1 MICLAVSDEVIS
13 DFAKAVVRK
22 DPEPE
27 FITVNGI
34 ARKYDDEWMIEL
46 DGSQQ
51 LTPIASS
58 AVGLNDGDRVTAQI
72 KNHSLSVTGNLT
84 GKTTTQQDTIA
95 IKKEIDD
102 RLDKHDSKITE
113 VEDLMA
119 TKVNT
124 DELNAQK
131 GRIDQ
136 LVSDNATIR
145 EKLTA
150 TDASIDK
157 LDADVVDIND
167 SLTAKQ
173 ADIDSL
179 KASKIDATVAD
190 AKYATIGDLDA
201 ANASI
206 NNLDANYADFKKT
219 TTDTL
224 DAVDANIKKL
234 NTDKLNV
241 TDAAAKYANI
251 DFANIGEA
259 AIKAFYAKSGVIS
272 DVVISDGH
280 VTGKLV
286 GVTIKGDLIEG
297 GTVVADKLVMLGEDG
312 LYYKLNT
319 NGKTVSSEQ
328 TEYNSLN
335 GSIITAK
342 SITAEKVNVNDL
354 VAFGA
359 TIGGLHISNGSLYSG
374 AKNAVS
380 NTTNGVYMDSEGQ
393 FALGNAS
400 NFLKFYK
407 DSSGKWKLVISAN
420 AMTLGTGGSVE
431 DAINE
436 SAKTVTLQYY
446 RSTSATSLVGGSWA
460 DSSPDWVDG
469 TYIWTRSKSVDRAGN
484 ATYSEPACITGNTGP
499 QGKQGIQGVKGV
511 DGTNGAP
518 GSDGVGI
525 SSVTITY
532 GVSASSSTRP
542 TTWQTT
548 VPNVPQGQY
557 LWTRTITDYTD
568 ASVPDTVTY
577 TYALQG
583 KDGAKG
589 ATGSPGAK
597 GDPGKDGA
605 PGTSVKVSSIQYQ
618 VGSSGTTPPTGTWSN
633 SVLATSTGQFLWTK
647 TTFSDGNVAYGV
659 AAHGAKGDKGATGAT
674 GNGISSVTITY
685 GVSSSASAHPSSW
698 QSTLPTV
705 PQGQYLWTRTI
716 TDYTDASVA
725 DTVSYTYA
733 LQGKD
738 GAKGATGNTGAPGSP
753 GKDGTSVTV
762 SSIQY
767 QVGTSPTT
775 APTGTWSNS
784 VLATSTGQ
792 YLWTKTT
799 FSDGTIA
806 YGVAA
811 HGSTGPQ
818 GPKGADGKS
827 PTVSVSKSGTVTTIT
842 VHNADG
848 STTTQKVNDG
858 TNGTPG
864 AKGADGKTTYLHVK
878 YSNDNGATFTA
889 NSGETVGTYI
899 GTCTDFNSADP
910 TTVSSYKW
918 AKIKG
923 DTGAKGDPGAKGETG
938 ATGVGVKGTT
948 VTYQSSSSGTTIPTG
963 TWSSGIPSVPE
974 GSFLWTRIVYSYSN
988 GTSTTAYSVG
998 KMGAKGDKG
1007 DKGATGNTGAPGA
1020 AGRGIKSSSVTYQ
1033 VGNSQTAVPTG
1044 SWVTSVPKLSSA
1056 TPYLWTRTILTYTDN
1071 TTSTAYSVGTTLDG
1085 VNVGGR
1091 NLLLDSGTLIK
1102 HSDDG
1107 NSLRIT
1113 PAIANETYDSNNVT
1127 KQTKTDNAA
1136 KGVLEWNVKDC
1147 KPGACYTFSF
1157 YIKGSCEKINTFFY
1171 GPEGYIKAKPVK
1183 TSGSISASTDF
1194 ADGNTVL
1201 PVSSE
1206 WKLVW
1211 VTYELSQVSEATK
1224 TKDKF
1229 ILIRMDSSVN
1239 GKDVYVS
1246 SPKLELGNTATD
1258 WSPAPEDVATD
1269 IADAANTATNALEK
1283 ANNNEKNITE
1293 ATKAILDI
1301 QENIKALVTGPNGSS
1316 LMTQTNKG
1324 WTFDMS
1330 SIERTLN
1337 EATDDIT
1344 NLNSDL
1350 SATNDI
1356 LNSTKKLLDDVTKKT
1371 AYINFATDDSGNP
1384 CIELGKQDNPFKL
1397 RITNTSIDFMQGS
1410 QKIAYLTNHQLYIE
1424 SSVITDSILIGQ
1436 NGTFIWKKR
1445 ANNHLGLR
1453 YT

>member
-1 MICLAVSDEVIS
+1 MIDLAVSDEVIS

-179 KASKIDATVAD
+179 KTSKIDATVAD

-380 NTTNGVYMDSEGQ
+380 NTTNGVYMDFEGQ

-499 QGKQGIQGVKGV
+499 QGKQGIQGVKG
-511 DGTNGAP
+511 
-518 GSDGVGI
+518 
-525 SSVTITY
+525 
-532 GVSASSSTRP
+532 
-542 TTWQTT
+542 
-548 VPNVPQGQY
+548 
-557 LWTRTITDYTD
+557 
-568 ASVPDTVTY
+568 
-577 TYALQG
+577 
-583 KDGAKG
+583 
-589 ATGSPGAK
+589 
-597 GDPGKDGA
+597 
-605 PGTSVKVSSIQYQ
+605 
-618 VGSSGTTPPTGTWSN
+618 
-633 SVLATSTGQFLWTK
+633 
-647 TTFSDGNVAYGV
+647 
-659 AAHGAKGDKGATGAT
+659 
-674 GNGISSVTITY
+674 
-685 GVSSSASAHPSSW
+685 
-698 QSTLPTV
+698 
-705 PQGQYLWTRTI
+705 
-716 TDYTDASVA
+716 A
-725 DTVSYTYA
+725 D
-733 LQGKD
+733 
-738 GAKGATGNTGAPGSP
+738 
-753 GKDGTSVTV
+753 
-762 SSIQY
+762 
-767 QVGTSPTT
+767 
-775 APTGTWSNS
+775 
-784 VLATSTGQ
+784 
-792 YLWTKTT
+792 
-799 FSDGTIA
+799 
-806 YGVAA
+806 
-811 HGSTGPQ
+811 
-818 GPKGADGKS
+818 
-827 PTVSVSKSGTVTTIT
+827 
-842 VHNADG
+842 
-848 STTTQKVNDG
+848 
-858 TNGTPG
+858 
-864 AKGADGKTTYLHVK
+864 
-878 YSNDNGATFTA
+878 
-889 NSGETVGTYI
+889 
-899 GTCTDFNSADP
+899 
-910 TTVSSYKW
+910 
-918 AKIKG
+918 
-923 DTGAKGDPGAKGETG
+923 
-938 ATGVGVKGTT
+938 GVGVKDTT

-1033 VGNSQTAVPTG
+1033 VGNSQTTVPTG
-1044 SWVTSVPKLSSA
+1044 SWATSVPKLSSA

-1071 TTSTAYSVGTTLDG
+1071 TSTTAYSVGTTLDG

-1091 NLLLDSGTLIK
+1091 NLLRGTDYEINT
-1102 HSDDG
+1102 H
-1107 NSLRIT
+1107 T
-1113 PAIANETYDSNNVT
+1113 T
-1127 KQTKTDNAA
+1127 KSTDNATWGSGFDFNKYA
-1136 KGVLEWNVKDC
+1136 NVHGSDYQAFVPYGYSYRASVDVLIPVDGNIVIDINNYAPEGEDNWSGNDNDNDNIN
-1147 KPGACYTFSF
+1147 YRTSTTFSVKAN
-1157 YIKGSCEKINTFFY
+1157 IWTRLSWGSENT
-1171 GPEGYIKAKPVK
+1171 
-1183 TSGSISASTDF
+1183 AS
-1194 ADGNTVL
+1194 GNTKKL
-1201 PVSSE
+1201 P
-1206 WKLVW
+1206 
-1211 VTYELSQVSEATK
+1211 
-1224 TKDKF
+1224 
-1229 ILIRMDSSVN
+1229 IRIMDSVGLLPQSS
-1239 GKDVYVS
+1239 DVTWSYRGLKV
-1246 SPKLELGNTATD
+1246 ELGNTATD

-1269 IADAANTATNALEK
+1269 IADAANTAANALEK

-1344 NLNSDL
+1344 NLNSNL

>member
-1 MICLAVSDEVIS
+1 MIDLAVSDEVIS
-13 DFAKAVVRK
+13 DFAKALVRK

-84 GKTTTQQDTIA
+84 GKTTTKTDTIA

-179 KASKIDATVAD
+179 KTSKIDATVAD

-219 TTDTL
+219 TTDSL

-234 NTDKLNV
+234 NADKLNV

-393 FALGNAS
+393 FALGNSS

-407 DSSGKWKLVISAN
+407 DGSGKWKLVISAN

-469 TYIWTRSKSVDRAGN
+469 TYIWTRSKSVDRTGN
-484 ATYSEPACITGNTGP
+484 ATYSEPACITGNTG
-499 QGKQGIQGVKGV
+499 
-511 DGTNGAP
+511 A
-518 GSDGVGI
+518 
-525 SSVTITY
+525 
-532 GVSASSSTRP
+532 
-542 TTWQTT
+542 
-548 VPNVPQGQY
+548 
-557 LWTRTITDYTD
+557 
-568 ASVPDTVTY
+568 
-577 TYALQG
+577 
-583 KDGAKG
+583 
-589 ATGSPGAK
+589 
-597 GDPGKDGA
+597 
-605 PGTSVKVSSIQYQ
+605 
-618 VGSSGTTPPTGTWSN
+618 
-633 SVLATSTGQFLWTK
+633 
-647 TTFSDGNVAYGV
+647 
-659 AAHGAKGDKGATGAT
+659 
-674 GNGISSVTITY
+674 
-685 GVSSSASAHPSSW
+685 
-698 QSTLPTV
+698 
-705 PQGQYLWTRTI
+705 
-716 TDYTDASVA
+716 
-725 DTVSYTYA
+725 
-733 LQGKD
+733 
-738 GAKGATGNTGAPGSP
+738 TGAPG
-753 GKDGTSVTV
+753 
-762 SSIQY
+762 
-767 QVGTSPTT
+767 
-775 APTGTWSNS
+775 
-784 VLATSTGQ
+784 
-792 YLWTKTT
+792 
-799 FSDGTIA
+799 
-806 YGVAA
+806 
-811 HGSTGPQ
+811 
-818 GPKGADGKS
+818 
-827 PTVSVSKSGTVTTIT
+827 
-842 VHNADG
+842 
-848 STTTQKVNDG
+848 
-858 TNGTPG
+858 
-864 AKGADGKTTYLHVK
+864 
-878 YSNDNGATFTA
+878 
-889 NSGETVGTYI
+889 
-899 GTCTDFNSADP
+899 
-910 TTVSSYKW
+910 
-918 AKIKG
+918 
-923 DTGAKGDPGAKGETG
+923 
-938 ATGVGVKGTT
+938 VGVSGTT
-948 VTYQSSSSGTTIPTG
+948 VTYQSSSSGTAIPTG
-963 TWSSGIPSVPE
+963 TWSSTIPSVPE

-1007 DKGATGNTGAPGA
+1007 ATGEKGATGATGAPGA
-1020 AGRGIKSSSVTYQ
+1020 AGRGIKSSSVAYQ
-1033 VGNSQTAVPTG
+1033 VGNSQTTVPTG

-1091 NLLLDSGTLIK
+1091 NLLLNSRTFGLSSSPSPWHILDNVLSCTDPTDSTVDFVLTSEVCELIQNGVVTI
-1102 HSDDG
+1102 SYDINTDG
-1107 NSLRIT
+1107 KQVAGSTNPYIGCQLTIQFTDETSQLI
-1113 PAIANETYDSNNVT
+1113 PCNVNPNEDTELKWVRVAF
-1127 KQTKTDNAA
+1127 TKTIED
-1136 KGVLEWNVKDC
+1136 
-1147 KPGACYTFSF
+1147 KPIKSATAEFYHRDITGLVSF
-1157 YIKGSCEKINTFFY
+1157 RN
-1171 GPEGYIKAKPVK
+1171 
-1183 TSGSISASTDF
+1183 
-1194 ADGNTVL
+1194 
-1201 PVSSE
+1201 
-1206 WKLVW
+1206 
-1211 VTYELSQVSEATK
+1211 
-1224 TKDKF
+1224 
-1229 ILIRMDSSVN
+1229 
-1239 GKDVYVS
+1239 
-1246 SPKLELGNTATD
+1246 PKLELGNIATD
-1258 WSPAPEDVATD
+1258 WTPAPEDVATD
-1269 IADAANTATNALEK
+1269 IAEAADKAGDALDK
-1283 ANNNEKNITE
+1283 ANANEKKLQDVS
-1293 ATKAILDI
+1293 KALLSVE
-1301 QENIKALVTGPNGSS
+1301 ENIKALVTGVNGSS
-1316 LMTQTNKG
+1316 LMTQTDSG
-1324 WTFDMS
+1324 WTFDIS
-1330 SIERTLN
+1330 KIQQTVSDSANDIANLN
-1337 EATDDIT
+1337 T
-1344 NLNSDL
+1344 NLDS
-1350 SATNDI
+1350 TNA
-1356 LNSTKKLLDDVTKKT
+1356 LLDKTRDLLNDVTKKT

-1384 CIELGKQDNPFKL
+1384 CIELGKNDNPFKL
-1397 RITNTSIDFMQGS
+1397 RITNTSMDFMQGS
-1410 QKIAYLTNHQLYIE
+1410 QRIAYLSNHQLYIE
-1424 SSVITDSILIGQ
+1424 SSVITDSIYIG
-1436 NGTFIWKKR
+1436 NDHTYIWKKR

-1453 YT
+1453 YV

>member
-1 MICLAVSDEVIS
+1 MIDLAVSDEVIS

-84 GKTTTQQDTIA
+84 GKTTTQTDTIA

-179 KASKIDATVAD
+179 KTSKIDATVAD

-219 TTDTL
+219 TTDSL

-234 NTDKLNV
+234 NADKLNV

-272 DVVISDGH
+272 DVVISEGH

-380 NTTNGVYMDSEGQ
+380 NTTNGVYMDSQGQ

-407 DSSGKWKLVISAN
+407 DGSGKWKLVISAE

-499 QGKQGIQGVKGV
+499 QGKQGIQGVKGA

-532 GVSASSSTRP
+532 GVSASSSTKP
-542 TTWQTT
+542 SNWQTT

-557 LWTRTITDYTD
+557 LWTQTVTDYTSS
-568 ASVPDTVTY
+568 SVPDTVTY

-597 GDPGKDGA
+597 GDPG
-605 PGTSVKVSSIQYQ
+605 TSVKVSSIQYQ
-618 VGSSGTTPPTGTWSN
+618 VGSSGTTPPTGTWSS

-647 TTFSDGNVAYGV
+647 TTFSDGKVAYGV

-685 GVSSSASAHPSSW
+685 GVSSSASTHPSSW
-698 QSTLPTV
+698 QPTLPTV

-716 TDYTDASVA
+716 TDYTDPSVA

-799 FSDGTIA
+799 FSDGKVA

-818 GPKGADGKS
+818 GPKGTDGKS

-923 DTGAKGDPGAKGETG
+923 DKGAKGDPGAKGETG

-963 TWSSGIPSVPE
+963 TWSTSIPSVPE

-998 KMGAKGDKG
+998 KMGAKGAKG

-1020 AGRGIKSSSVTYQ
+1020 AGRGIKSSNVTYQ
-1033 VGNSQTAVPTG
+1033 VGNSQTTVPTG

-1091 NLLLDSGTLIK
+1091 NLLRGTDYEI
-1102 HSDDG
+1102 
-1107 NSLRIT
+1107 N
-1113 PAIANETYDSNNVT
+1113 TYTT
-1127 KQTKTDNAA
+1127 KTTDNASWGSGFNFNKYA
-1136 KGVLEWNVKDC
+1136 DAHGSQAFVPYGYSYRASVDVLIPVD
-1147 KPGACYTFSF
+1147 G
-1157 YIKGSCEKINTFFY
+1157 KIVININNY
-1171 GPEGYIKAKPVK
+1171 PPEGEDNWRGNDNDNVSYRTSTNFSVKANVW
-1183 TSGSISASTDF
+1183 TRISWGSENSAS
-1194 ADGNTVL
+1194 GNTKKL
-1201 PVSSE
+1201 P
-1206 WKLVW
+1206 
-1211 VTYELSQVSEATK
+1211 
-1224 TKDKF
+1224 
-1229 ILIRMDSSVN
+1229 IRVMDSVGLLPQS
-1239 GKDVYVS
+1239 KDVTWSYRGLKV
-1246 SPKLELGNTATD
+1246 ELGNTATD

-1269 IADAANTATNALEK
+1269 IADAANTAANALEK

-1293 ATKAILDI
+1293 ATKAILNI

>member
-1 MICLAVSDEVIS
+1 MIVDKFDVAAQLYTTQRLENNQLISKSGINASNTSTIYGVARTNSKDGIVDVYIS
-13 DFAKAVVRK
+13 DDTTYSSYGINAEGTVSIPTNVYVASGDKVMITLVGTGVTKHPVVTGVVGRG
-22 DPEPE
+22 D
-27 FITVNGI
+27 ITNNKILELEADTGKFRTLIVTDQNGSTEI
-34 ARKYDDEWMIEL
+34 
-46 DGSQQ
+46 DGSKIKTGSIEARSISSDVADFNQ
-51 LTPIASS
+51 IKSDS
-58 AVGLNDGDRVTAQI
+58 AVLNSLVVDDGSGTTVINGDKI
-72 KNHSLSVTGNLT
+72 KTG
-84 GKTTTQQDTIA
+84 TIDGNK
-95 IKKEIDD
+95 IK
-102 RLDKHDSKITE
+102 
-113 VEDLMA
+113 A
-119 TKVNT
+119 
-124 DELNAQK
+124 
-131 GRIDQ
+131 G
-136 LVSDNATIR
+136 
-145 EKLTA
+145 
-150 TDASIDK
+150 SISTDK
-157 LDADVVDIND
+157 LNADVVTADELKSNNAIIQNLINE
-167 SLTAKQ
+167 
-173 ADIDSL
+173 
-179 KASKIDATVAD
+179 KASIQNLNVTDGNVTKLSADQASFKSATAE
-190 AKYATIGDLDA
+190 K
-201 ANASI
+201 
-206 NNLDANYADFKKT
+206 
-219 TTDTL
+219 L

-407 DSSGKWKLVISAN
+407 DSSGKWKLVISAD

-431 DAINE
+431 DAINK
-436 SAKTVTLQYY
+436 SAKAVTLQYY

-460 DSSPDWVDG
+460 DKSPDWIDG
-469 TYIWTRSKSVDRAGN
+469 TYIWTRSKSVDRSGN

-499 QGKQGIQGVKGV
+499 QGKQGIQGVKGA
-511 DGTNGAP
+511 DGSNGAP
-518 GSDGVGI
+518 GADGVGI
-525 SSVTITY
+525 SSVTTTY
-532 GVSASSSTRP
+532 GVSASSSTKP
-542 TTWQTT
+542 TSWQPTI
-548 VPNVPQGQY
+548 PNVPQGQY
-557 LWTRTITDYTD
+557 LWTQTVTDYTSS
-568 ASVPDTVTY
+568 SVPDTVTY

-605 PGTSVKVSSIQYQ
+605 PGAPGPQGIPGTPGTSVKVSSIQYQ
-618 VGSSGTTPPTGTWSN
+618 VGSSGTTPPTGTWSS

-659 AAHGAKGDKGATGAT
+659 AAHG
-674 GNGISSVTITY
+674 
-685 GVSSSASAHPSSW
+685 
-698 QSTLPTV
+698 
-705 PQGQYLWTRTI
+705 
-716 TDYTDASVA
+716 
-725 DTVSYTYA
+725 
-733 LQGKD
+733 
-738 GAKGATGNTGAPGSP
+738 
-753 GKDGTSVTV
+753 
-762 SSIQY
+762 
-767 QVGTSPTT
+767 
-775 APTGTWSNS
+775 
-784 VLATSTGQ
+784 
-792 YLWTKTT
+792 
-799 FSDGTIA
+799 
-806 YGVAA
+806 
-811 HGSTGPQ
+811 STGPQ

-827 PTVSVSKSGTVTTIT
+827 PTVSLSKSGTVTTIT

-899 GTCTDFNSADP
+899 GTCTDFNSVDP

-918 AKIKG
+918 ARIKG

-938 ATGVGVKGTT
+938 ATGVGVKSST

-1007 DKGATGNTGAPGA
+1007 ATGNTGAPGA

-1033 VGNSQTAVPTG
+1033 AGNSQTTVPTG

-1091 NLLLDSGTLIK
+1091 NLLRGTDYEINT
-1102 HSDDG
+1102 H
-1107 NSLRIT
+1107 T
-1113 PAIANETYDSNNVT
+1113 
-1127 KQTKTDNAA
+1127 TKTTDTWILGSGFGFDKYIGDHGSDYAAFVPYGYSYRASVDVLIPVDGTIAVDINVYAPEGEDNWS
-1136 KGVLEWNVKDC
+1136 GNDNDNVNC
-1147 KPGACYTFSF
+1147 RTSTTFSVKANVWTR
-1157 YIKGSCEKINTFFY
+1157 ISWGSSNTAY
-1171 GPEGYIKAKPVK
+1171 
-1183 TSGSISASTDF
+1183 
-1194 ADGNTVL
+1194 GNTKKL
-1201 PVSSE
+1201 PVRVFDYVGLQPQS
-1206 WKLVW
+1206 
-1211 VTYELSQVSEATK
+1211 
-1224 TKDKF
+1224 
-1229 ILIRMDSSVN
+1229 
-1239 GKDVYVS
+1239 KDVTWSYRGLKV
-1246 SPKLELGNTATD
+1246 ELGNTATD

-1269 IADAANTATNALEK
+1269 IADAANTAANALEK

-1301 QENIKALVTGPNGSS
+1301 QENIKALVTGPDGSS

-1344 NLNSDL
+1344 NLNSNL
-1350 SATNDI
+1350 SATNNI
-1356 LNSTKKLLDDVTKKT
+1356 LNSTKKLLNDVTKKT

-1436 NGTFIWKKR
+1436 NGTFICKKR

>member
-1 MICLAVSDEVIS
+1 MIDLAVSDEVIS
-13 DFAKAVVRK
+13 DFAKALVRK

-84 GKTTTQQDTIA
+84 GKTTTQTDTIA

-179 KASKIDATVAD
+179 KTSKIDATVAD

-407 DSSGKWKLVISAN
+407 DGSGKWKLVISAD

-460 DSSPDWVDG
+460 DSSPEWVDG

-499 QGKQGIQGVKGV
+499 QGKQGIQGVKGA

-525 SSVTITY
+525 ASVTITY
-532 GVSASSSTRP
+532 GVSSSPSTKP
-542 TTWQTT
+542 SSWQTT

-633 SVLATSTGQFLWTK
+633 SVLATSTGQYLWTK

-659 AAHGAKGDKGATGAT
+659 AAHG
-674 GNGISSVTITY
+674 
-685 GVSSSASAHPSSW
+685 
-698 QSTLPTV
+698 
-705 PQGQYLWTRTI
+705 
-716 TDYTDASVA
+716 
-725 DTVSYTYA
+725 
-733 LQGKD
+733 
-738 GAKGATGNTGAPGSP
+738 
-753 GKDGTSVTV
+753 
-762 SSIQY
+762 
-767 QVGTSPTT
+767 
-775 APTGTWSNS
+775 
-784 VLATSTGQ
+784 
-792 YLWTKTT
+792 
-799 FSDGTIA
+799 
-806 YGVAA
+806 
-811 HGSTGPQ
+811 STGPQ
-818 GPKGADGKS
+818 GPKGTDGKS

-864 AKGADGKTTYLHVK
+864 TKGADGKTTYLHVK

-918 AKIKG
+918 ARIKG
-923 DTGAKGDPGAKGETG
+923 DTGAKGDKGATGAKGETG

-1007 DKGATGNTGAPGA
+1007 ATGNTGA

-1033 VGNSQTAVPTG
+1033 VGSSQTTVPTG
-1044 SWVTSVPKLSSA
+1044 SWTASVPKLSST

-1091 NLLLDSGTLIK
+1091 NLLRGTDYEINTYTTKTTDDVYWGSGFNFGKYIGDHGSDYEAFVPYGYSYRASVDVLIPV
-1102 HSDDG
+1102 DG
-1107 NSLRIT
+1107 NIV
-1113 PAIANETYDSNNVT
+1113 IDINN
-1127 KQTKTDNAA
+1127 
-1136 KGVLEWNVKDC
+1136 
-1147 KPGACYTFSF
+1147 YS
-1157 YIKGSCEKINTFFY
+1157 
-1171 GPEGYIKAKPVK
+1171 PEGEKNWSGNDNDNGNRRTSTHLSVKAN
-1183 TSGSISASTDF
+1183 TWTRISWGSENSAS
-1194 ADGNTVL
+1194 GNTKKL
-1201 PVSSE
+1201 P
-1206 WKLVW
+1206 
-1211 VTYELSQVSEATK
+1211 
-1224 TKDKF
+1224 
-1229 ILIRMDSSVN
+1229 IRIRDSVGLLPQS
-1239 GKDVYVS
+1239 KDVTWSYRGLKV
-1246 SPKLELGNTATD
+1246 ELGNTATD

-1269 IADAANTATNALEK
+1269 IADAANTAANALEK

-1293 ATKAILDI
+1293 ATKAILNI

>member
-84 GKTTTQQDTIA
+84 GKTTTQTDTIA

-179 KASKIDATVAD
+179 KTSKIDATVAD

-393 FALGNAS
+393 FALGNSS

-407 DSSGKWKLVISAN
+407 DGSGKWKLVISAN

-460 DSSPDWVDG
+460 DSSPAWVDG

-499 QGKQGIQGVKGV
+499 QGKQGIQGVKGA

-532 GVSASSSTRP
+532 GVSSSSSTKP
-542 TTWQTT
+542 SNWQTT

-568 ASVPDTVTY
+568 ASVADTVT
-577 TYALQG
+577 
-583 KDGAKG
+583 
-589 ATGSPGAK
+589 
-597 GDPGKDGA
+597 
-605 PGTSVKVSSIQYQ
+605 
-618 VGSSGTTPPTGTWSN
+618 
-633 SVLATSTGQFLWTK
+633 
-647 TTFSDGNVAYGV
+647 
-659 AAHGAKGDKGATGAT
+659 
-674 GNGISSVTITY
+674 
-685 GVSSSASAHPSSW
+685 
-698 QSTLPTV
+698 
-705 PQGQYLWTRTI
+705 
-716 TDYTDASVA
+716 
-725 DTVSYTYA
+725 YTYA

-799 FSDGTIA
+799 FSDGNVA

-811 HGSTGPQ
+811 HGNTGPQ

-827 PTVSVSKSGTVTTIT
+827 STVSLSKSGTVTTIT

-918 AKIKG
+918 ARIKG
-923 DTGAKGDPGAKGETG
+923 DTGAKGDKGATGAKGETG
-938 ATGVGVKGTT
+938 ATGVGVKSTT

-1033 VGNSQTAVPTG
+1033 VGNSQTTVPTG
-1044 SWVTSVPKLSSA
+1044 SWATSVPKLSST

-1091 NLLLDSGTLIK
+1091 NLLRGTDYEI
-1102 HSDDG
+1102 
-1107 NSLRIT
+1107 N
-1113 PAIANETYDSNNVT
+1113 TYTT
-1127 KQTKTDNAA
+1127 KTTDNATWGSGFNFNKYMGNHGSDYQA
-1136 KGVLEWNVKDC
+1136 FVPYGYSYRASVDVLIPVDGTIVIDINNYAPNGESNWGGNDNDNNSYRTSTRFSVKANVW
-1147 KPGACYTFSF
+1147 TRISW
-1157 YIKGSCEKINTFFY
+1157 GSEN
-1171 GPEGYIKAKPVK
+1171 
-1183 TSGSISASTDF
+1183 SAS
-1194 ADGNTVL
+1194 GNTKKL
-1201 PVSSE
+1201 P
-1206 WKLVW
+1206 
-1211 VTYELSQVSEATK
+1211 
-1224 TKDKF
+1224 
-1229 ILIRMDSSVN
+1229 IRVMDSVGLLPQS
-1239 GKDVYVS
+1239 KDVTWSYRGLKV
-1246 SPKLELGNTATD
+1246 ELGNTATD

-1269 IADAANTATNALEK
+1269 IADAANTAANALEK

>member
-84 GKTTTQQDTIA
+84 GKTTTQTDTIA

-157 LDADVVDIND
+157 LDADVVNIND

-179 KASKIDATVAD
+179 KTSKIDATVAD

-219 TTDTL
+219 TTDSL

-374 AKNAVS
+374 VKNAVS
-380 NTTNGVYMDSEGQ
+380 NTTNGVYMDSQGQ

-407 DSSGKWKLVISAN
+407 DGSGKWKLVISAD
-420 AMTLGTGGSVE
+420 AMTLGAGGSVE

-499 QGKQGIQGVKGV
+499 QGKQGIQGVKGA
-511 DGTNGAP
+511 DGSNGAP
-518 GSDGVGI
+518 GADGVGI

-532 GVSASSSTRP
+532 GVSASSSTKP
-542 TTWQTT
+542 STWQTT

-557 LWTRTITDYTD
+557 LWTQTVTDYTSS
-568 ASVPDTVTY
+568 SVPDTVTY

-597 GDPGKDGA
+597 GD

-647 TTFSDGNVAYGV
+647 TTFSDGKVAYGV

-685 GVSSSASAHPSSW
+685 GVSASSSTKPSNW
-698 QSTLPTV
+698 QTTVPNV

-738 GAKGATGNTGAPGSP
+738 GAKGATGNTGSP

-799 FSDGTIA
+799 FSDGKVA

-818 GPKGADGKS
+818 GPKGA
-827 PTVSVSKSGTVTTIT
+827 P
-842 VHNADG
+842 
-848 STTTQKVNDG
+848 G
-858 TNGTPG
+858 TNGIDGTD
-864 AKGADGKTTYLHVK
+864 GADAFAMSITSDKGTVFKNATGSTKLTAHLYRGAVELTDEEIAKMGLIRWYKGNSTTPVGAGKVI
-878 YSNDNGATFTA
+878 
-889 NSGETVGTYI
+889 TV
-899 GTCTDFNSADP
+899 
-910 TTVSSYKW
+910 
-918 AKIKG
+918 
-923 DTGAKGDPGAKGETG
+923 E
-938 ATGVGVKGTT
+938 ATGVGATT
-948 VTYQSSSSGTTIPTG
+948 VYTAQL
-963 TWSSGIPSVPE
+963 E
-974 GSFLWTRIVYSYSN
+974 G
-988 GTSTTAYSVG
+988 
-998 KMGAKGDKG
+998 
-1007 DKGATGNTGAPGA
+1007 
-1020 AGRGIKSSSVTYQ
+1020 
-1033 VGNSQTAVPTG
+1033 
-1044 SWVTSVPKLSSA
+1044 
-1056 TPYLWTRTILTYTDN
+1056 
-1071 TTSTAYSVGTTLDG
+1071 
-1085 VNVGGR
+1085 
-1091 NLLLDSGTLIK
+1091 
-1102 HSDDG
+1102 
-1107 NSLRIT
+1107 
-1113 PAIANETYDSNNVT
+1113 
-1127 KQTKTDNAA
+1127 
-1136 KGVLEWNVKDC
+1136 
-1147 KPGACYTFSF
+1147 
-1157 YIKGSCEKINTFFY
+1157 
-1171 GPEGYIKAKPVK
+1171 
-1183 TSGSISASTDF
+1183 
-1194 ADGNTVL
+1194 
-1201 PVSSE
+1201 
-1206 WKLVW
+1206 
-1211 VTYELSQVSEATK
+1211 
-1224 TKDKF
+1224 
-1229 ILIRMDSSVN
+1229 
-1239 GKDVYVS
+1239 
-1246 SPKLELGNTATD
+1246 
-1258 WSPAPEDVATD
+1258 
-1269 IADAANTATNALEK
+1269 
-1283 ANNNEKNITE
+1283 
-1293 ATKAILDI
+1293 
-1301 QENIKALVTGPNGSS
+1301 
-1316 LMTQTNKG
+1316 
-1324 WTFDMS
+1324 
-1330 SIERTLN
+1330 
-1337 EATDDIT
+1337 
-1344 NLNSDL
+1344 
-1350 SATNDI
+1350 
-1356 LNSTKKLLDDVTKKT
+1356 
-1371 AYINFATDDSGNP
+1371 
-1384 CIELGKQDNPFKL
+1384 
-1397 RITNTSIDFMQGS
+1397 
-1410 QKIAYLTNHQLYIE
+1410 
-1424 SSVITDSILIGQ
+1424 
-1436 NGTFIWKKR
+1436 
-1445 ANNHLGLR
+1445 
-1453 YT
+1453 

>member
-1 MICLAVSDEVIS
+1 MIVDKFDVAAQLYTTQRLENNQLISKAGMNTSNTSTIYGVARTNSKDGIVDVYIS
-13 DFAKAVVRK
+13 DDTTYSSYSINAEGTVSIPTNVYVASGDKVMITLVGTGVTKHPVVTGVVGRG
-22 DPEPE
+22 D
-27 FITVNGI
+27 ITNNKILELEADTGKFRTLIITDQNGSTEI
-34 ARKYDDEWMIEL
+34 
-46 DGSQQ
+46 DGSKIK
-51 LTPIASS
+51 TGSIEARSISS
-58 AVGLNDGDRVTAQI
+58 DVADFNQI
-72 KNHSLSVTGNLT
+72 KSDSAILNSLIVDDGSGTTVINGDKIKTG
-84 GKTTTQQDTIA
+84 TIDGNK
-95 IKKEIDD
+95 IK
-102 RLDKHDSKITE
+102 
-113 VEDLMA
+113 A
-119 TKVNT
+119 
-124 DELNAQK
+124 
-131 GRIDQ
+131 G
-136 LVSDNATIR
+136 
-145 EKLTA
+145 
-150 TDASIDK
+150 SISTDK
-157 LDADVVDIND
+157 LNADVVTADELKSNNAIIQNLINE
-167 SLTAKQ
+167 
-173 ADIDSL
+173 
-179 KASKIDATVAD
+179 KASIQDLNVTNGNVTKLSADQASFKSATAE
-190 AKYATIGDLDA
+190 K
-201 ANASI
+201 
-206 NNLDANYADFKKT
+206 
-219 TTDTL
+219 L

-374 AKNAVS
+374 AKNAIS

-407 DSSGKWKLVISAN
+407 DTSGKWKLVISAD

-460 DSSPDWVDG
+460 DKSADWVDG

-511 DGTNGAP
+511 DGA
-518 GSDGVGI
+518 DGVGI

-532 GVSASSSTRP
+532 GVSASPSTKP
-542 TTWQTT
+542 SNWQPT

-557 LWTRTITDYTD
+557 LWTQTVTDYTSS
-568 ASVPDTVTY
+568 SVPDTVTY

-589 ATGSPGAK
+589 ATGS
-597 GDPGKDGA
+597 
-605 PGTSVKVSSIQYQ
+605 Q
-618 VGSSGTTPPTGTWSN
+618 
-633 SVLATSTGQFLWTK
+633 
-647 TTFSDGNVAYGV
+647 
-659 AAHGAKGDKGATGAT
+659 
-674 GNGISSVTITY
+674 
-685 GVSSSASAHPSSW
+685 
-698 QSTLPTV
+698 
-705 PQGQYLWTRTI
+705 
-716 TDYTDASVA
+716 
-725 DTVSYTYA
+725 
-733 LQGKD
+733 
-738 GAKGATGNTGAPGSP
+738 

-799 FSDGTIA
+799 FSDGKVA

-818 GPKGADGKS
+818 GPKGTDGKS
-827 PTVSVSKSGTVTTIT
+827 PTVALSKSGTVTTIT

-848 STTTQKVNDG
+848 STSTQKVNDG

-864 AKGADGKTTYLHVK
+864 PKGTDGKTTYLHVK

-918 AKIKG
+918 ARIKG
-923 DTGAKGDPGAKGETG
+923 DTG

-1007 DKGATGNTGAPGA
+1007 ATGNTGT

-1056 TPYLWTRTILTYTDN
+1056 APYLWTRTILTYTDN

-1113 PAIANETYDSNNVT
+1113 PALANETYNSNNVT
-1127 KQTKTDNAA
+1127 KQTKTDNHYNV
-1136 KGVLEWNVKDC
+1136 VLEWTVKDC
-1147 KPGACYTFSF
+1147 KPGGCYTFSF
-1157 YIKGSCEKINTFFY
+1157 YVKGSCEKVDTYFY
-1171 GPEGYIKAKPVK
+1171 GPNGYIAAKAAK
-1183 TSGSISASTDF
+1183 GSDNSTIYNAIDYS
-1194 ADGNTVL
+1194 DGHIAF
-1201 PVSSE
+1201 PVSND

-1211 VTYELSQVSEATK
+1211 VTFELAQLSETNP
-1224 TKDKF
+1224 TTDKY
-1229 ILIRMDSSVN
+1229 ILIRMDNSVN

-1269 IADAANTATNALEK
+1269 ISDAANTAANALEK

-1293 ATKAILDI
+1293 ATKAILNI

-1344 NLNSDL
+1344 NLNSNL
-1350 SATNDI
+1350 SATNNI

>member
-1 MICLAVSDEVIS
+1 MIRLAVSDEVIS

-84 GKTTTQQDTIA
+84 GKTTTQTDTIG

-179 KASKIDATVAD
+179 KTSKIDATVAD

-219 TTDTL
+219 TTDSL

-380 NTTNGVYMDSEGQ
+380 NTTNGVYMDSQGQ

-407 DSSGKWKLVISAN
+407 DSSGKWKLVISADT
-420 AMTLGTGGSVE
+420 MTLGTGGSVE

-460 DSSPDWVDG
+460 DSSPEWVDG

-499 QGKQGIQGVKGV
+499 QGKQGIQGVKGA

-518 GSDGVGI
+518 GSD
-525 SSVTITY
+525 
-532 GVSASSSTRP
+532 
-542 TTWQTT
+542 
-548 VPNVPQGQY
+548 
-557 LWTRTITDYTD
+557 
-568 ASVPDTVTY
+568 
-577 TYALQG
+577 
-583 KDGAKG
+583 
-589 ATGSPGAK
+589 
-597 GDPGKDGA
+597 
-605 PGTSVKVSSIQYQ
+605 
-618 VGSSGTTPPTGTWSN
+618 
-633 SVLATSTGQFLWTK
+633 
-647 TTFSDGNVAYGV
+647 
-659 AAHGAKGDKGATGAT
+659 
-674 GNGISSVTITY
+674 
-685 GVSSSASAHPSSW
+685 
-698 QSTLPTV
+698 
-705 PQGQYLWTRTI
+705 
-716 TDYTDASVA
+716 
-725 DTVSYTYA
+725 
-733 LQGKD
+733 
-738 GAKGATGNTGAPGSP
+738 
-753 GKDGTSVTV
+753 
-762 SSIQY
+762 
-767 QVGTSPTT
+767 
-775 APTGTWSNS
+775 
-784 VLATSTGQ
+784 
-792 YLWTKTT
+792 
-799 FSDGTIA
+799 
-806 YGVAA
+806 
-811 HGSTGPQ
+811 
-818 GPKGADGKS
+818 
-827 PTVSVSKSGTVTTIT
+827 
-842 VHNADG
+842 
-848 STTTQKVNDG
+848 
-858 TNGTPG
+858 
-864 AKGADGKTTYLHVK
+864 
-878 YSNDNGATFTA
+878 
-889 NSGETVGTYI
+889 
-899 GTCTDFNSADP
+899 
-910 TTVSSYKW
+910 
-918 AKIKG
+918 
-923 DTGAKGDPGAKGETG
+923 
-938 ATGVGVKGTT
+938 GVGVKGTT

-963 TWSSGIPSVPE
+963 TWSTSIPSVPE

-1007 DKGATGNTGAPGA
+1007 ATGNTGAPGA

-1033 VGNSQTAVPTG
+1033 VGNSQTTVPTG
-1044 SWVTSVPKLSSA
+1044 SWATSVPKLSSA

-1107 NSLRIT
+1107 NSLRNIPT
-1113 PAIANETYDSNNVT
+1113 LANETYDSNNVT
-1127 KQTKTDNAA
+1127 KQTKTNNSVYR
-1136 KGVLEWNVKDC
+1136 VLEWNVKDC

-1157 YIKGSCEKINTFFY
+1157 YVKGSCEKIDTFFY
-1171 GPEGYIKAKPVK
+1171 GPNGYIGAKPVK
-1183 TSGSISASTDF
+1183 TSGSISAATGF
-1194 ADGNTVL
+1194 GDGNTVFA
-1201 PVSSE
+1201 VSSE
-1206 WKLVW
+1206 WKRVW
-1211 VTYELSQVSEATK
+1211 VTYELSQASEATK

-1269 IADAANTATNALEK
+1269 IADAANTAANALEK